1 MSDSQPSSPSPA
13 PANAFFPPPYRVA
26 RPLKRQRCSST
37 SRQARASSSATPD
50 DLNVA
55 SATRMSST
63 SRQAR
68 TASSATPDDF
78 NVEREASAM
87 RMFDVWSQLAEK
99 YSTRI
104 DEDDIV
110 DLVTGEIVKD
120 RGVLSRE
127 TTWKFPRF
135 ADVDDVESTGTDEDD
150 EDDVDELDALTG
162 TGAVS
167 VRGWMVPP
175 VREVDPADA
184 KDLQEFMEAERRRR
198 EECGEEELSEDGGD
212 LAENQDDADDA
223 EVDDTGQDSDVVV
236 PSPAA
241 SRRAE
246 RRDSDDELDSH
257 WDIVDESN
265 SVSPVKSDMIEM
277 SDSPP
282 ARPFNPSFTTPKTR
296 KPPVK
301 TLHSKSD
308 GKRHPQDQL
317 QLQTPPQSRTPSSS
331 VDETTPIASP
341 PSQPPS
347 SESFSPTQRNTKAQS
362 IPTRGRSQVR
372 TRSQSRGRS
381 PSLKETLP
389 RLDLAELQRGR
400 SASRRSVRPAASK
413 SDKNVHARQ
422 GSASLK
428 WLDLSSKTPSGS
440 KSASPCSRP
449 ASVSP
454 TPNGRRSSQRL
465 RVPSEAQP
473 QPMAIGKGRKEREA
487 TDKSQASDRKG
498 KGRAVDV
505 EEACVDDE
513 PWREDS
519 NDPLALPSTTPVMRH
534 IKGRGSHSSSGEKPS
549 QQLPLFKEER
559 VPLPR
564 SPEPL
569 PKSSKKRKRK
579 SLSCDSDDSHSA
591 HMNADRAR
599 ESLSAK
605 HNRRSSSA
613 SAKFQPKRSP
623 EQSEEAF
630 HSEWEHEVEPH
641 PSSSNCQPRHAPTPM
656 PPYYPSPSYYP
667 FPPYPPPTDVHPT
680 VPLHDPR
687 AQFIIAQAMHQLS
700 TLFTAPWPAQP
711 FTPPR
716 HPSSA
721 RPSSA
726 SGSSSYSY
734 PTTPHH
740 PHTSPYVFDSGA
752 SVGSLPPSS
761 PPSSSPPPSSPLRR
775 ASLVPRSRSRGRRV
789 SFKLDGDLM
798 NAEADAQRTVISV
811 THVHKE
817 SVNSRSPS
825 VKGKKQMVVASP
837 SDSETETASRIN
849 VDEEAGA
856 RFVARAQTPGP
867 PIAQTPVVRRRT
879 RAKDSHR

>member
-1 MSDSQPSSPSPA
+1 MPDSQPSSSSPA
-13 PANAFFPPPYRVA
+13 PANTFFPPPYRVV
-26 RPLKRQRCSST
+26 RPLKRQRCSSA
-37 SRQARASSSATPD
+37 SRQTRASSSATPD

-55 SATRMSST
+55 SATRMASA
-63 SRQAR
+63 SRR
-68 TASSATPDDF
+68 TATSATPDDF

-135 ADVDDVESTGTDEDD
+135 ADVDDVESIGTDEDD
-150 EDDVDELDALTG
+150 EDDVDELDAFTG
-162 TGAVS
+162 TGTVS

-198 EECGEEELSEDGGD
+198 EECGEEELSEDSGD

-223 EVDDTGQDSDVVV
+223 EVHDTGQDSDVVA
-236 PSPAA
+236 PSSAA

-277 SDSPP
+277 PDSPP
-282 ARPFNPSFTTPKTR
+282 ARAFNPSYTTPKTR
-296 KPPVK
+296 KLPVK

-308 GKRHPQDQL
+308 GKRRDQL

-331 VDETTPIASP
+331 VDEITPIASP
-341 PSQPPS
+341 PSQPLF
-347 SESFSPTQRNTKAQS
+347 SESFSPTQPNTKAQS
-362 IPTRGRSQVR
+362 LPMRGRSRVR

-400 SASRRSVRPAASK
+400 STSRRSVRPATPK
-413 SDKNVHARQ
+413 SDQNVTARQ
-422 GSASLK
+422 DSASVK
-428 WLDLSSKTPSGS
+428 RRFSSKTPSGS
-440 KSASPCSRP
+440 N
-449 ASVSP
+449 SVSP
-454 TPNGRRSSQRL
+454 STSRPTDASPTPKGRWSSQRS
-465 RVPSEAQP
+465 RVPPEAQS
-473 QPMAIGKGRKEREA
+473 QPVATGKGRKEREA
-487 TDKSQASDRKG
+487 TDKSRSSDRKG

-519 NDPLALPSTTPVMRH
+519 SDPLALPSTPVMRH
-534 IKGRGSHSSSGEKPS
+534 NKGRGSHSSNGEKPR
-549 QQLPLFKEER
+549 QQLASFKEER

-564 SPEPL
+564 SPESL
-569 PKSSKKRKRK
+569 PKSTKKRKRK
-579 SLSCDSDDSHSA
+579 SLSYDSDDSQ
-591 HMNADRAR
+591 HMNASSSSL
-599 ESLSAK
+599 ESLSTK

-623 EQSEEAF
+623 EQSEEAS
-630 HSEWEHEVEPH
+630 HSEWENEVEPH
-641 PSSSNCQPRHAPTPM
+641 PSSSSHRQPRQAPTPM
-656 PPYYPSPSYYP
+656 PPYYPSASYYP
-667 FPPYPPPTDVHPT
+667 FPPYAPPTDVHPT

-700 TLFTAPWPAQP
+700 TLFTAPWPTQP

-721 RPSSA
+721 RPSSV
-726 SGSSSYSY
+726 SGSSPYSY
-734 PTTPHH
+734 PTTPHRA
-740 PHTSPYVFDSGA
+740 HTSPYVFDSGA
-752 SVGSLPPSS
+752 SVRSLPPSS
-761 PPSSSPPPSSPLRR
+761 PPSSSPPSSSPLRR
-775 ASLVPRSRSRGRRV
+775 ASLVPRGRSRGRRV

-798 NAEADAQRTVISV
+798 NADADAQRTVISV

-825 VKGKKQMVVASP
+825 VKGKKQIEEVASP
-837 SDSETETASRIN
+837 SDSETETASSRIN
-849 VDEEAGA
+849 VEEAGA
-856 RFVARAQTPGP
+856 RPVARAQTPGP
-867 PIAQTPVVRRRT
+867 PIAQTPVARRRT
-879 RAKDSHR
+879 RAKDTHR